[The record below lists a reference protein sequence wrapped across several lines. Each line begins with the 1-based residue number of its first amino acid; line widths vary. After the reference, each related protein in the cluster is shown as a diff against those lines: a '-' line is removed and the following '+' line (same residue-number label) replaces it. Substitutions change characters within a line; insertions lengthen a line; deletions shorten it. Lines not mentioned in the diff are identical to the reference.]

1 MAALT
6 SGNRSLPDD
15 IDYSKSHRAVPS
27 VDYNTTRAQRAP
39 SFGAE
44 PGKPRRDLVQ
54 QQAGASVEGG
64 HTRRRG
70 NSFSSLLHRTTSSS
84 SSSHGKNSGS
94 LTAPADAPPLP
105 ATRIAQAQVEAA
117 NSRNI
122 HTQQTQPEAAY
133 RVDGPGFDYGYGY
146 HSSVTGGYEQ
156 EYTTPHDFPNNSISH
171 HVIGE
176 NGNKMLRKSSK
187 ARQAEQERLEA
198 MARAAPRQ
206 PPRLPSINDFQADQ
220 RPDSFQ
226 IFTNQYNTTFAPAV
240 QHATTANFSR
250 PGQIYNMPSST
261 NNSSSSPA
269 YALRTGNAFA
279 QQASGSPPSAGNVAV
294 GQKMTSNGE
303 YVNTSGGGGSL
314 DRGESMAHRGRYSY
328 ASDMAPVNAV
338 NSPRRVRRRKDPTP
352 FNILVVGARN
362 SGKTSF
368 ISFLRHSLA
377 LPANRQQYSASTT
390 AAAQVN
396 ASKSSFTSHY
406 LETELDGERVGL
418 TLWDSAGLEKH
429 LIDLQL
435 RETAAFVESKFEETF
450 LEEQKVN
457 RSPGA
462 KDTHIHC
469 VFFLLEPNKLDN
481 NIVAARNGKPGTSAA
496 EVLEVLDDEMDL
508 QVIRALWGKTT
519 VIPVISKADTLTA
532 SHMAFLKKS
541 IWKALK
547 ASNLDPIEALE
558 LEEDDEGEEEDEYD
572 DEANALPARRKNG
585 NLHSL
590 DEETTSDSSDSID
603 DNDTPLPSKAHSHRN
618 SHNRASSLATDHTA
632 NNDSET
638 PYIPMSFLSPD
649 LYDLPPYTPFPKTTA
664 KGQIG
669 RRFPWGFADPYDPE
683 HCDFVR
689 LKESVFGEWRLELR
703 DLSRTKWYE
712 NWRTSR
718 LRDLPGKRVR
728 ARGGVTPTAAV
739 PREGRMSGRLV
750 SSGGGAGEAV
760 PRSVSGGVGVGVGSG
775 VSGGGYG
782 LADGGFG
789 PEAGQQQQGGQRG
802 GLSKAERMMGI
813 GAGEGQTLSS
823 RGVGTYRGVE
833 SYQ

>member
-15 IDYSKSHRAVPS
+15 VDYSKSHRAVPS

-54 QQAGASVEGG
+54 QQAGA
-64 HTRRRG
+64 TRRRG
-70 NSFSSLLHRTTSSS
+70 NSFSSLLHRTNSSS

-94 LTAPADAPPLP
+94 LTTPADAPPLP
-105 ATRIAQAQVEAA
+105 ATRIAQAQAEAA

-122 HTQQTQPEAAY
+122 HTQQPQPDAAY

-156 EYTTPHDFPNNSISH
+156 GHIPNNSNNH
-171 HVIGE
+171 VVIGE
-176 NGNKMLRKSSK
+176 NDNKMLRKSSK

-198 MARAAPRQ
+198 LARAAPRQ

-226 IFTNQYNTTFAPAV
+226 IFTNQYNTTSAPAV

-261 NNSSSSPA
+261 NNNSSSSPA

-279 QQASGSPPSAGNVAV
+279 QQASVSPPSAGNVAV

-303 YVNTSGGGGSL
+303 YVHTSGGGPL

-362 SGKTSF
+362 CGKTSF

-390 AAAQVN
+390 PATQVN

-481 NIVAARNGKPGTSAA
+481 NVVAARNGKPATSAA

-603 DNDTPLPSKAHSHRN
+603 DNDTPLPSKPHFKRN
-618 SHNRASSLATDHTA
+618 SHNRAASSSLTTNPTTT
-632 NNDSET
+632 NNADAET

-739 PREGRMSGRLV
+739 PRGGRGV
-750 SSGGGAGEAV
+750 SGGGEAV
-760 PRSVSGGVGVGVGSG
+760 MPRSVSGGLGSVGGAQFGM
-775 VSGGGYG
+775 
-782 LADGGFG
+782 ADDGFES
-789 PEAGQQQQGGQRG
+789 EAVQQQGQRG

-823 RGVGTYRGVE
+823 RGGGGGTYRGVD